1 MARPST
7 RRSASTC
14 WNTPGSADPVRLARP
29 RSIGDGNSE
38 RPRGN
43 LPGAFRVSGPATT
56 VPCHLLPHAPAIPG
70 QIPPRYPRPHTPSS
84 SRPHAPHH
92 PRPHTLSSS
101 RPQRSGE
108 PGSPGRAPGRPGDLQ
123 QWRSRIT
130 AARFP
135 GCRGRGV
142 FMVIGECRQGVPNDP
157 SPAPESGFCVRFMS
171 SVVQPPWPFLLFSCA
186 SWLTMESG
194 PQTKKAPP
202 ERGFRA
208 WPWPAVISRSRRS
221 PSTARTSGCPR

>member
-43 LPGAFRVSGPATT
+43 LSGAFRVSGPATT
-56 VPCHLLPHAPAIPG
+56 VPCHLLPHAP
-70 QIPPRYPRPHTPSS
+70 RY
-84 SRPHAPHH
+84 

-157 SPAPESGFCVRFMS
+157 SPAPESRFCVLFVS
-171 SVVQPPWPFLLFSCA
+171 SAVQPPWPFLLFSCA

-194 PQTKKAPP
+194 PRRRKP
-202 ERGFRA
+202 
-208 WPWPAVISRSRRS
+208 RRS
-221 PSTARTSGCPR
+221 GAFGHGHGLR